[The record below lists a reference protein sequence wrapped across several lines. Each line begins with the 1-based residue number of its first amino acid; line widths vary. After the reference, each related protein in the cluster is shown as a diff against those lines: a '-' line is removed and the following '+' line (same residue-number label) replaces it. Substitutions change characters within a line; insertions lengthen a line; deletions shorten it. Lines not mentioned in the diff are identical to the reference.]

1 MRIHSAG
8 HSLPAPGPSVETTEK
23 AVQSSSAQNP
33 ASCSSQTER
42 PEAGSTQVR
51 PNYPYSSVKT
61 RLPPVSST
69 GQAISDTPS
78 SLPGY
83 LLLRRLDR
91 RPLDEDS
98 IKALVPADEALRE
111 ARRALP
117 FGRGNIDV
125 DAQRTHLQSGARAVA
140 AKRLRKDAERAG
152 HEPMPEND
160 EMNWHVLVAMSGQV
174 FGAGN
179 CGEHAR
185 IASFAYRA
193 LAQESG
199 RSPREKIHLAEQ
211 PGKDHV
217 WAETDN
223 SSAGSSP
230 IVMDP
235 WSNGAAILAE
245 DSRFAKDRSAVERTY
260 SFTLAMAAE
269 AGKVARETA
278 ENVLTHTTSRLQK
291 RLADQLPNVS
301 PLEGGRYQP
310 EKSVLDE
317 AFARRVSDKL
327 NSDDPRRALQMEI
340 EAVGVAMSLGAEG
353 VKTVARQAPKVVRQA
368 RSVASSKG
376 MPPRR

>member
-1 MRIHSAG
+1 
-8 HSLPAPGPSVETTEK
+8 
-23 AVQSSSAQNP
+23 
-33 ASCSSQTER
+33 
-42 PEAGSTQVR
+42 
-51 PNYPYSSVKT
+51 
-61 RLPPVSST
+61 
-69 GQAISDTPS
+69 
-78 SLPGY
+78 
-83 LLLRRLDR
+83 
-91 RPLDEDS
+91 
-98 IKALVPADEALRE
+98 
-111 ARRALP
+111 
-117 FGRGNIDV
+117 
-125 DAQRTHLQSGARAVA
+125 
-140 AKRLRKDAERAG
+140 
-152 HEPMPEND
+152 MPEND

-185 IASFAYRA
+185 IASFAYGA

-235 WSNGAAILAE
+235 LSNGAAILAE